1 MSDEDHEDSDP
12 VEKMLKQAGCL
23 ELHYKIQMCIA
34 DTKDWRKCQ
43 NEVKDFKECMEKY
56 QKNLRKEQ

>member
-23 ELHYKIQMCIA
+23 ELHYKIQ
-34 DTKDWRKCQ
+34 
-43 NEVKDFKECMEKY
+43 VKNFTSPDFSWSNNFD
-56 QKNLRKEQ
+56 KNSKIWP